1 MCMVLQYLKE
11 LVGEYKQPI
20 LIDGEL
26 LTSSTSVIYCRKVR
40 GVITFLTV
48 NSKKEELYYDTDEV
62 LEFMQQ
68 KINLSI
74 SKSPYP
80 ITGEELHSIVC
91 CKLTNMIVIKT
102 QYYALMSDSK
112 GHEITNKTIAYKNAL
127 NQFYVDELIN
137 YYLLYTRILRPRVSR
152 KANII
157 IKAHLVN
164 NFFIPL
170 RISSKYINCTFDYS
184 ESADYLQSLLRLEK
198 VLTTSESNQSSLN
211 LSVLAGC
218 DFAEFCNITVRPLE
232 PNYIM
237 FGIIYKCLSKFGQD
251 ALARF
256 LQTYP
261 TVVSSLEIKED
272 EAVTETKI
280 QRYESF
286 NAIATVSL
294 MSK

>member
-1 MCMVLQYLKE
+1 MVLQYLKE

-20 LIDGEL
+20 MIDGEL
-26 LTSSTSVIYCRKVR
+26 LTSGTSIIYCKKIR

-48 NSKKEELYYDTDEV
+48 NNKKEELYYDTEEV
-62 LEFMQQ
+62 LDYIQK
-68 KINLSI
+68 KINISI
-74 SKSPYP
+74 EKCPYQ
-80 ITGEELHSIVC
+80 ITGNELAEIVC
-91 CKLTNMIVIKT
+91 CKLTNIIVIKT

-112 GHEITNKTIAYKNAL
+112 GHEIANKTIQYEAAL

-137 YYLLYTRILRPRVSR
+137 YYILYTRILRPRVAR

-164 NFFIPL
+164 NYFIPL
-170 RISSKYINCTFDYS
+170 RISSKDINCPFDYM
-184 ESADYLQSLLRLEK
+184 EIADYLQPLLKYEK
-198 VLTTSESNQSSLN
+198 VLTSSENNQSNLN

-237 FGIIYKCLSKFGQD
+237 FGLLYKCLSKFGQN
-251 ALARF
+251 ALVSF
-256 LQTYP
+256 LERYP

-272 EAVTETKI
+272 ETPSTAKI
-280 QRYESF
+280 QRYECF
-286 NAIATVSL
+286 NAIVTASL
-294 MSK
+294 